1 MGDSINI
8 FVCGDIVN
16 LIGNDAF
23 IGQNLAEEI
32 NHADFAIG
40 NLEGAEFKVEQGVPK
55 CPAQTAGTIS
65 YLSEVGFDMMLL
77 ANNHITDLGAIFY
90 I

>member
-40 NLEGAEFKVEQGVPK
+40 NLEGAEFKVEQEFQNVQLK
-55 CPAQTAGTIS
+55 QQVLLVIS
-65 YLSEVGFDMMLL
+65 LRSVL
-77 ANNHITDLGAIFY
+77 T
-90 I
+90 